1 MARFNN
7 IKILYSDNHLIA
19 VSKPANIIVQGDKTG
34 DDSLL
39 EITRALVK
47 KKFNKPGN
55 VFLGLVHRLDRPVS
69 GVVVF
74 ARTSK
79 ALARMNRLF
88 AERKVKKHYVAIVG
102 NRPKEFNAML
112 KHFISKDSK
121 KNRVN
126 TSKKKTT
133 GAKEGILEYKMRAE
147 VSGKVML
154 DVYPRTGR
162 PHQIRAQLGYINCP
176 IVGDLKYGYPHPTEN
191 KSICLHC
198 RSLSFIHPV
207 SQEPIKIK
215 DARPNTIPW
224 SLFPK

>member
-1 MARFNN
+1 MVRSNN
-7 IKILYSDNHLIA
+7 IQILYSDNHLIA
-19 VSKPANIIVQGDKTG
+19 VSKPVNVIVQGDKTG
-34 DDSLL
+34 DESLL

-79 ALARMNRLF
+79 ALARMNKLF
-88 AERKVKKHYVAIVG
+88 ADRKVKKHYLAIVG
-102 NRPKEFNAML
+102 SRPQEFKGTL
-112 KHFISKDSK
+112 THYITKDEK
-121 KNRVN
+121 KNKVS
-126 TSKKKTT
+126 TSKKQTK
-133 GAKEGILEYKMRAE
+133 GSKEGILEYSMRAE
-147 VSGKVML
+147 VSGRILL
-154 DVYPRTGR
+154 DVYPKTGR
-162 PHQIRAQLGYINCP
+162 SHQIRAQLGYIKCP
-176 IVGDLKYGYPHPTEN
+176 IVGDLKYNYPHPTEN

-207 SQEPIKIK
+207 TLEPIKIK
-215 DARPNTIPW
+215 AGRPNTIPW